1 MRPHGLPRVQ
11 LRIPLCR
18 PDGPSRQGG
27 RAVLAA
33 PQVAR
38 GHARGLE
45 GLAARGEEGG
55 LEGGEGGLALDHV
68 PVVGIEAGQV
78 YLVASLV
85 VDVDVCVSMY
95 HVSQVHH
102 AVESREG
109 GGDGDEA
116 PHKHRRRDQRPYRLH
131 LEPSDGNGGSD
142 VRDGNQGCVW
152 LYRTQLHRLAV
163 TNTPKQAT
171 IVSAERRKS
180 GLCCFS
186 ITATARSREPE
197 PEPVGREGGN
207 LTIPRTSMD
216 GASPGGGAEQRELV
230 AVDHREGGD
239 GDN

>member
-142 VRDGNQGCVW
+142 GRPSS
-152 LYRTQLHRLAV
+152 A
-163 TNTPKQAT
+163 PKGGRVACAASASPRPHGRESPSRSLWGEKAAT
-171 IVSAERRKS
+171 SQ
-180 GLCCFS
+180 
-186 ITATARSREPE
+186 SREPRWTARAQAAA
-197 PEPVGREGGN
+197 PSSASWWP
-207 LTIPRTSMD
+207 LTTVKEAMATTEARC
-216 GASPGGGAEQRELV
+216 GAGEAARAKAA
-230 AVDHREGGD
+230 AVPLAG
-239 GDN
+239 